1 MRIGYDAKRLFN
13 NFTGLGNYSRFIVGG
28 IHECFPEEEVF
39 LFTPKH
45 KAHPETIAFKKEAS
59 FTTVLP
65 SSLLSNL
72 KLGSYWR
79 SFLLAKEA
87 KRHQLDLYHGLS
99 HELPRG
105 ISAVTKSVVT
115 VHDLIFLRYPQFYK
129 AIDRWIY
136 TQKIKYA
143 CTEADCIVAISEQT
157 KNDLIEF
164 LHVPAEKI
172 VVVYQGCHP
181 NFHRSFSAQALQEVR
196 SKYQL
201 PEQFLLNVGTVE
213 PRKNVLHVVKAL
225 KQLEEAS
232 TIPLVIVGRPTAY
245 TNFVKDYVKENGLES
260 RVHFIP
266 KASFEDLPAI
276 YQLSTAFVYPSVFEG
291 FGIPLVEAI
300 ACGVPVITSTG
311 SCFSEAA
318 GPDSI
323 YVDPQD
329 VKAMATAIDNVLKDE
344 VLRKKMVE
352 GSGAYIKRFES
363 PVIAND
369 MMKVYRS
376 LME

>member
-13 NFTGLGNYSRFIVGG
+13 NFTGLGNYSRFIVAG
-28 IHECFPEEEVF
+28 IQESFPEEELV

-45 KAHPETIAFKKEAS
+45 KAHPETTAFDKAAS

-79 SFLLAKEA
+79 SFLLAREA
-87 KRHQLDLYHGLS
+87 KHHQVDIYHGLS

-143 CTEADCIVAISEQT
+143 CTEADCVVAISEQT

-181 NFHRSFSAQALQEVR
+181 NFHGIFSAQALHEVR
-196 SKYQL
+196 NKYQL

-213 PRKNVLHVVKAL
+213 SRKNVLHAVKAL
-225 KQLEEAS
+225 KELGDAA
-232 TIPLVIVGRPTAY
+232 IPLVIVGRPTAY
-245 TNFVKDYVKENGLES
+245 SKIVHDYVKDNGLES
-260 RVHFIP
+260 RVHFIA
-266 KASFEDLPAI
+266 KVSFADLPAI

-311 SCFSEAA
+311 SCFREAA
-318 GPDSI
+318 GPDAI

-329 VKAMATAIDNVLKDE
+329 VKQMATAIDTVLKDE
-344 VLRKKMVE
+344 TLRKKMIS
-352 GSGAYIKRFES
+352 GSSAYIKRFES
-363 PVIAND
+363 AKIAHD
-369 MMKVYRS
+369 MMRVYRS
-376 LME
+376 LVN

>member
-28 IHECFPEEEVF
+28 IYGAFPKEELF

-45 KAHPETIAFKKEAS
+45 KEHPETRDFNTAAS

-65 SSLLSNL
+65 SSLLRSL

-105 ISAVTKSVVT
+105 ISAVAKSVVT

-143 CTEADCIVAISEQT
+143 CAEADCIVAISEQT

-164 LHVPAEKI
+164 LHVPTEKI
-172 VVVYQGCHP
+172 AVVYQGCHP
-181 NFHRSFSAQALQEVR
+181 NFHRKFSSEELQQVR

-225 KQLEEAS
+225 KALGDS
-232 TIPLVIVGRPTAY
+232 TAIPLFIVGRHTAY
-245 TNFVKDYVKENGLES
+245 AKVIHEYVKENGLAS
-260 RVHFIP
+260 RVHFLP
-266 KASFEDLPAI
+266 KVSFADLPAI
-276 YQLSTAFVYPSVFEG
+276 YQLSSAFVYPSVFEG

-318 GPDSI
+318 GLDAV
-323 YVDPQD
+323 YVDSQD
-329 VKAMATAIDNVLKDE
+329 VKGMATAIEKVLKDE
-344 VLRKKMVE
+344 TFRAKMIS
-352 GSGAYIKRFES
+352 GSSAYIKRFES
-363 PVIAND
+363 AQIAQD
-369 MMKVYRS
+369 MMNVYRS
-376 LME
+376 LVK